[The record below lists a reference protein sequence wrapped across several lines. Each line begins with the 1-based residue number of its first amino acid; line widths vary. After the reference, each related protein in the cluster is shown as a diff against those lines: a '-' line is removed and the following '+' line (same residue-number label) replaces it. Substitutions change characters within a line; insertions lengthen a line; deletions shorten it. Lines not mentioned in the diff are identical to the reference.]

1 MTLEETLKTLKSA
14 FTGKSA
20 EAEALAGKVKALSAK
35 NDTLA
40 AEYAAAVEKLEAQSA
55 AVAERDALAGK
66 VEELSKALAA
76 AEAQKVAAVSQ
87 IESAGKVAAKIAAS
101 VGVPAV
107 EINPADSASAA
118 PQSNAEVWET
128 YIAIKNPG
136 EKQAFY
142 AKHRAAIVAHLGV
155 R

>member
-14 FTGKSA
+14 FSGKSA
-20 EAEALAGKVKALSAK
+20 EAESLAGQVKALTAK
-35 NDTLA
+35 NDTLS
-40 AEYAAAVEKLEAQSA
+40 AEYAALAEKLEAQSA
-55 AVAERDALAGK
+55 ALAERDGLAGK
-66 VEELSKALAA
+66 VEELTKALAA

-107 EINPADSASAA
+107 EINPAEAAASA
-118 PQSNAEVWET
+118 PKSNAEVWEA

-142 AKHRAAIVAHLGV
+142 NKNRAAIVAHLGV